1 MGSGRQWLPQD
12 QHKVVKCKFKD
23 QEETRAT
30 PDKDAAADA
39 AANAATP
46 TIQQHWSVAAAAG
59 RVEPPAAPITASSP
73 SPSPGLGGTGK
84 GKRVAWG
91 GRKNARS

>member
-1 MGSGRQWLPQD
+1 MPQG

-30 PDKDAAADA
+30 PDEDAAADA
-39 AANAATP
+39 AANAAAP
-46 TIQQHWSVAAAAG
+46 TIPPHGSAAAAAG
-59 RVEPPAAPITASSP
+59 RVEPPAAPIIASSP
-73 SPSPGLGGTGK
+73 APSPGQGGTGK
-84 GKRVAWG
+84 VRRVAWG

>member
-1 MGSGRQWLPQD
+1 MPQD

-30 PDKDAAADA
+30 PDEDTAAFA
-39 AANAATP
+39 AANAAAP
-46 TIQQHWSVAAAAG
+46 TIPPHGSAASAAG
-59 RVEPPAAPITASSP
+59 RVEPPAAPIIASSP
-73 SPSPGLGGTGK
+73 ATSPGGTGK
-84 GKRVAWG
+84 GKQVAWG

>member
-1 MGSGRQWLPQD
+1 MPQD
-12 QHKVVKCKFKD
+12 QHKVVKCKFED

-30 PDKDAAADA
+30 PDEDAAAYA
-39 AANAATP
+39 AVNAATP
-46 TIQQHWSVAAAAG
+46 TTPPHGVAAAAAG

-73 SPSPGLGGTGK
+73 APSPGGK
-84 GKRVAWG
+84 GKWVAWG

>member
-1 MGSGRQWLPQD
+1 MPRD

-23 QEETRAT
+23 QKETRAT
-30 PDKDAAADA
+30 PDEDAAAVA

-46 TIQQHWSVAAAAG
+46 TTQQHWGAAAAAG
-59 RVEPPAAPITASSP
+59 RVDPPAAPITASSP
-73 SPSPGLGGTGK
+73 APSPGGK

>member
-1 MGSGRQWLPQD
+1 MPQD

-30 PDKDAAADA
+30 PEEDAATDA

-46 TIQQHWSVAAAAG
+46 TIPPREIAAATTG

-73 SPSPGLGGTGK
+73 ATSPGGTGK
-84 GKRVAWG
+84 GKQVAWG